1 MKIGFIGLG
10 NVGGKLAGSLL
21 RNNFDLTVRDLDE
34 NLTNSLKDLGAKVA
48 KSPKELAEQSDL
60 IITSLPSPE
69 VSAEVMESED
79 GILNGLSEK
88 KIWLEMST
96 TDENEVKRLG
106 KKVIEKKAI
115 PLDGPVSGGC
125 HRAAT
130 GNIAI
135 FVGGE
140 RKAFEKIL
148 PALTVMGRKI
158 LHTGELGTASVL
170 KVITN
175 YLASAHLVALGE
187 AWTVAKKSNLDLA
200 KTYKG
205 IAISSG
211 NSFVHETE
219 SQVILNGSY
228 NINFTMDLVLK
239 DTSLFD
245 NLAKKLNAP
254 LEISPQIVEIF
265 KDGQKK
271 YGSRAWSSMIV
282 KRMEDL
288 NNINFPSDIKK
299 LNDEELKVLSEEVR
313 SEMIDAVSKTGG
325 HLGAGLGVVE
335 LTVAIHATF
344 DTPHDRLIWDV
355 GHQAYPHKILTGRKN
370 KIHTIRQKE
379 GLAPF
384 PAISESE
391 FDAFGVGHSSTSISA
406 ALGMTI
412 GSNDKAL
419 AVIGDGA
426 LTAGMAVD
434 ANVLIFERIREE
446 IKLNKGPARAIEL
459 GYEKALSAI
468 IDANITTFIT
478 AVILFAIGSGPVRGF
493 SVTLGLGI
501 ITSVFTA
508 IFVTRLLIVIW
519 FERRRPRKVEV

>member
-10 NVGGKLAGSLL
+10 NVGGKLAESLL

-34 NLTNSLKDLGAKVA
+34 SLTDRFKDLGAKVV
-48 KSPKELAEQSDL
+48 KSPKELAEQADL

-69 VSAEVMESED
+69 VSAEVMEADD
-79 GILNGLSEK
+79 GIINGLSK
-88 KIWLEMST
+88 DKIWIEMST

-106 KKVIEKKAI
+106 EKVIAKKGI
-115 PLDGPVSGGC
+115 PMDGPVSGGC

-148 PALTVMGRKI
+148 PALTVMGRKV

-175 YLASAHLVALGE
+175 YLASVHLVALGE
-187 AWTVAKKSNLDLA
+187 AWTIAKKSNLDLA

-239 DTSLFD
+239 DTGLFD

-254 LEISPQIVEIF
+254 LEISPQIVKIF

-288 NNINFPSDIKK
+288 NNINFRANGFPSELID
-299 LNDEELKVLSEEVR
+299 NEPEEK
-313 SEMIDAVSKTGG
+313 
-325 HLGAGLGVVE
+325 
-335 LTVAIHATF
+335 
-344 DTPHDRLIWDV
+344 
-355 GHQAYPHKILTGRKN
+355 
-370 KIHTIRQKE
+370 
-379 GLAPF
+379 
-384 PAISESE
+384 
-391 FDAFGVGHSSTSISA
+391 
-406 ALGMTI
+406 
-412 GSNDKAL
+412 
-419 AVIGDGA
+419 
-426 LTAGMAVD
+426 
-434 ANVLIFERIREE
+434 
-446 IKLNKGPARAIEL
+446 
-459 GYEKALSAI
+459 GYEI
-468 IDANITTFIT
+468 
-478 AVILFAIGSGPVRGF
+478 
-493 SVTLGLGI
+493 
-501 ITSVFTA
+501 
-508 IFVTRLLIVIW
+508 
-519 FERRRPRKVEV
+519 

>member
-10 NVGGKLAGSLL
+10 NVGGKLASSLL

-34 NLTNSLKDLGAKVA
+34 RLTKPLKDLGAKVA
-48 KSPKELAEQSDL
+48 KSPKELAEQTDL

-69 VSAEVMESED
+69 VSAEVMEGSD
-79 GILNGLSEK
+79 GIINGLSEN

-106 KKVIEKKAI
+106 EKVIAKKSI
-115 PLDGPVSGGC
+115 PMDGPVSGGC

-148 PALTVMGRKI
+148 PALTVMGRKV
-158 LHTGELGTASVL
+158 LHTGKLGTASVL

-175 YLASAHLVALGE
+175 YLASVHLVALGE
-187 AWTVAKKSNLDLA
+187 AWTIAKKSNLDLA

-239 DTSLFD
+239 DTGLFD

-288 NNINFPSDIKK
+288 NNINFRANGFP
-299 LNDEELKVLSEEVR
+299 DELIDNEPEE
-313 SEMIDAVSKTGG
+313 K
-325 HLGAGLGVVE
+325 
-335 LTVAIHATF
+335 
-344 DTPHDRLIWDV
+344 
-355 GHQAYPHKILTGRKN
+355 
-370 KIHTIRQKE
+370 
-379 GLAPF
+379 
-384 PAISESE
+384 
-391 FDAFGVGHSSTSISA
+391 
-406 ALGMTI
+406 
-412 GSNDKAL
+412 
-419 AVIGDGA
+419 
-426 LTAGMAVD
+426 
-434 ANVLIFERIREE
+434 
-446 IKLNKGPARAIEL
+446 
-459 GYEKALSAI
+459 GYEI
-468 IDANITTFIT
+468 
-478 AVILFAIGSGPVRGF
+478 
-493 SVTLGLGI
+493 
-501 ITSVFTA
+501 
-508 IFVTRLLIVIW
+508 
-519 FERRRPRKVEV
+519 

>member
-10 NVGGKLAGSLL
+10 NVGGKLAVSLL
-21 RNNFDLTVRDLDE
+21 RNNFDLTVRDLDKR
-34 NLTNSLKDLGAKVA
+34 LTNSLKDLGAKVA

-60 IITSLPSPE
+60 IITSLPSPK

-79 GILNGLSEK
+79 GILSGLSEN

-106 KKVIEKKAI
+106 KKVIEKKAT
-115 PLDGPVSGGC
+115 PMDGPVSGGC

-175 YLASAHLVALGE
+175 YLASVHLVALGE
-187 AWTVAKKSNLDLA
+187 AWTVAKKSNLDLS

-239 DTSLFD
+239 DTTLFD
-245 NLAKKLNAP
+245 NLAKRLNAP

-271 YGSRAWSSMIV
+271 FGSRAWSSMIV

-288 NNINFPSDIKK
+288 NNINFRANGFP
-299 LNDEELKVLSEEVR
+299 DELVDNEPEE
-313 SEMIDAVSKTGG
+313 K
-325 HLGAGLGVVE
+325 
-335 LTVAIHATF
+335 
-344 DTPHDRLIWDV
+344 
-355 GHQAYPHKILTGRKN
+355 
-370 KIHTIRQKE
+370 
-379 GLAPF
+379 
-384 PAISESE
+384 
-391 FDAFGVGHSSTSISA
+391 
-406 ALGMTI
+406 
-412 GSNDKAL
+412 
-419 AVIGDGA
+419 
-426 LTAGMAVD
+426 
-434 ANVLIFERIREE
+434 
-446 IKLNKGPARAIEL
+446 
-459 GYEKALSAI
+459 GYEI
-468 IDANITTFIT
+468 
-478 AVILFAIGSGPVRGF
+478 
-493 SVTLGLGI
+493 
-501 ITSVFTA
+501 
-508 IFVTRLLIVIW
+508 
-519 FERRRPRKVEV
+519 